1 MHVAYKHCGLANG
14 LLALFEHPVSQDAL
28 DADLNG
34 IKVEVTRNQDD
45 IFLLV
50 AGTHAIPLAS
60 EALET
65 ISHTKRI
72 VLAASGLFE
81 RQITIQQ
88 IVEFDDRT
96 LGMLLAYVS
105 FAGTIPTAADS
116 ALPLPA
122 SG

>member
-1 MHVAYKHCGLANG
+1 MHVAYKYCSLANG
-14 LLALFEHPVSQDAL
+14 LLVLFEHPVSQDAL
-28 DADLNG
+28 DADPNG
-34 IKVEVTRNQDD
+34 IKVEVARNQDD

-65 ISHTKRI
+65 ISRTKRI
-72 VLAASGLFE
+72 VLAASSFFE

-96 LGMLLAYVS
+96 LGTLLAYVEL
-105 FAGTIPTAADS
+105 AGTIPTATDS
-116 ALPLPA
+116 TLSA